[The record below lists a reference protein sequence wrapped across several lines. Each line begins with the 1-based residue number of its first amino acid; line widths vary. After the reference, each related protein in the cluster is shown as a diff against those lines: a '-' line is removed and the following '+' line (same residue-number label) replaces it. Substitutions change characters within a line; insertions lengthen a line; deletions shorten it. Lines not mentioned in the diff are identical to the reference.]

1 MPSAKLAVAV
11 GLAALSLSACG
22 TSSKPEAGTPAALVK
37 SHQGVDDPSTKH
49 IQCLQQE
56 HIAVRPEQVTVA
68 GQSLPGFQVGALPY
82 GPTVSFEPTPGDA
95 QGVQIH
101 GQAQP
106 AEVIGS
112 ALLYP
117 NQASDSLLTK
127 VERCVAQGVSG

>member
-1 MPSAKLAVAV
+1 MPSAKLAAAV

-22 TSSKPEAGTPAALVK
+22 TTSKPEAGTPAAIAK
-37 SHQGVDDPSTKH
+37 SQQGVDDPSKKH
-49 IQCLQQE
+49 ILCLEQKN
-56 HIAVRPEQVTVA
+56 ITVRREQVTVA
-68 GQSLPGFQVGALPY
+68 GQSLPGFQVGTLPS

-101 GQAQP
+101 GQAQS

-117 NQASDSLLTK
+117 NLASDSLLTK
-127 VERCVAQGVSG
+127 VENCVAQGVSG